1 MGLKQVKVFT
11 TDLTLGMYVSRLD
24 KPWTQTPFP
33 LQGFFIKSANDIKEL
48 NFHCKYVYIDTEK
61 GREPINVDRKRADAA
76 APSMKGAVK
85 EAVSITNQS
94 IDVKRIPVVHD
105 EYAEVTPLKKE
116 VIQARQMHKHVT
128 DAVEKVYEQVSAG
141 GSPNL
146 AGTQKAATE
155 MVDSVLRNPDA
166 FTWLSRIRDR
176 DEHTWGHSVRSSVW
190 AVLFGRHIGLKR
202 EELQILATGVLLK
215 DVGKIKIPASVLT
228 VGKRN
233 PAQEKLYRTFVDH
246 SVNILRSIPEL
257 DRRVIKVVASHCER
271 LDGSGF
277 PNKLVGDKIPLLA
290 KIAGL
295 VTVYDEISNPRGT
308 RQTLSP
314 SKAIGWL
321 YKVRNRLF
329 QEQLV
334 VEFIQAIGVYPTGTV
349 VELSTGDVG
358 VVVEQNFARR
368 LRPVVAIVRNAL
380 GETLE
385 KMKILD
391 MSSDAELK
399 LSKGESPITIKADIE
414 PGTID
419 IDIAAIRDGY
429 INTGGFSLKKLFGF
443 GA

>member
-1 MGLKQVKVFT
+1 
-11 TDLTLGMYVSRLD
+11 
-24 KPWTQTPFP
+24 
-33 LQGFFIKSANDIKEL
+33 
-48 NFHCKYVYIDTEK
+48 
-61 GREPINVDRKRADAA
+61 
-76 APSMKGAVK
+76 
-85 EAVSITNQS
+85 
-94 IDVKRIPVVHD
+94 
-105 EYAEVTPLKKE
+105 
-116 VIQARQMHKHVT
+116 
-128 DAVEKVYEQVSAG
+128 
-141 GSPNL
+141 
-146 AGTQKAATE
+146 

-228 VGKRN
+228 IGKRN
-233 PAQEKLYRTFVDH
+233 PAQEKLFRTFVDH

-257 DRRVIKVVASHCER
+257 DRRVVKVVASHGER

-308 RQTLSP
+308 RETLSP

-358 VVVEQNFARR
+358 VVVEQNFTRR

-391 MSSDAELK
+391 MSTDAELK